1 MCFFPLLILIYSFF
15 AVKTVSVV
23 VFLTSL
29 SPSESL
35 NMKVILGTSDEGSES
50 RKVAIITVVS

>member
-15 AVKTVSVV
+15 AVKNHECSS
-23 VFLTSL
+23 FSEL

-50 RKVAIITVVS
+50 RKVAIIRAVS

>member
-1 MCFFPLLILIYSFF
+1 MN
-15 AVKTVSVV
+15 VV
-23 VFLTSL
+23 AFLSSL

-50 RKVAIITVVS
+50 RKVPIIAAVS